1 MKPTHYVL
9 GAVAAAAVLSSTA
22 VSAQIANLS
31 GAWRCVEKCRAP
43 SAAPAVIT
51 QNGPSLSLV
60 NEFGEPTRAWP
71 DTFAP
76 TSRIWADNWNVGAV
90 YSPDG
95 MMLQFDNGTIWQRDM
110 GPPPARV
117 VRYRPAAVVR

>member
-1 MKPTHYVL
+1 MRPIRYAL
-9 GAVAAAAVLSSTA
+9 AALAAATMLTA
-22 VSAQIANLS
+22 SAASAQTANLT
-31 GAWRCVEKCRAP
+31 GAWRCVENCRAP
-43 SAAPAVIT
+43 SPTPAVIT
-51 QNGPSLSLV
+51 QNGPNLNLV

-76 TSRIWADNWNVGAV
+76 NTRIWADNWNVGAV

-110 GPPPARV
+110 GPPVR
-117 VRYRPAAVVR
+117 VRYRGVAVVR

>member
-1 MKPTHYVL
+1 MKATRYAIAAL
-9 GAVAAAAVLSSTA
+9 AAASMFTA
-22 VSAQIANLS
+22 SAASAQIANLS

-76 TSRIWADNWNVGAV
+76 NARIWLDNWNVGAV

-95 MMLQFDNGTIWQRDM
+95 LTLQFDNGTIWQRDM
-110 GPPPARV
+110 GPPPTRV
-117 VRYRPAAVVR
+117 VRYRRAEVVR

>member
-1 MKPTHYVL
+1 MRPTQYAL
-9 GAVAAAAVLSSTA
+9 AAFAAASMFTA
-22 VSAQIANLS
+22 TAASAQVANLT
-31 GAWRCVEKCRAP
+31 GAWRCVENCRAP
-43 SAAPAVIT
+43 SGAPAVIT
-51 QNGPSLSLV
+51 QNGPNLNLV

-76 TSRIWADNWNVGAV
+76 ATRIWADNWNVGAV

-95 MMLQFDNGTIWQRDM
+95 MMIQFDNGTIWQRDM
-110 GPPPARV
+110 GPPVR

>member
-1 MKPTHYVL
+1 MHRKMP
-9 GAVAAAAVLSSTA
+9 GARRYPRRHHAERP
-22 VSAQIANLS
+22 N
-31 GAWRCVEKCRAP
+31 
-43 SAAPAVIT
+43 
-51 QNGPSLSLV
+51 LSLV

-95 MMLQFDNGTIWQRDM
+95 MTLQFDNSTIWQRDM
-110 GPPPARV
+110 GPPVRVRYWKAEV
-117 VRYRPAAVVR
+117 VR